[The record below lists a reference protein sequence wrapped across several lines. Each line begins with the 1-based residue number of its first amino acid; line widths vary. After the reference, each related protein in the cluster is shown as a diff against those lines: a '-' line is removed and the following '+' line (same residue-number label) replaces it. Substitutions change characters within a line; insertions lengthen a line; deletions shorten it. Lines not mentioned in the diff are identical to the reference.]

1 MGAVEGSLDGPGPL
15 QSYLNGCRGGGCQG
29 QLASVVIVVLGGVV
43 VDLFY
48 CHVVGKVRIPANGE
62 VHAPIEAFLT
72 GARQGPLQAGH
83 DMIHKSL
90 HALVAED
97 SRTAQR
103 ADEVDLME
111 GLVAAFKAAAKPREM
126 PAGNRLRV
134 LTRGSRLRT
143 SR

>member
-1 MGAVEGSLDGPGPL
+1 MP
-15 QSYLNGCRGGGCQG
+15 
-29 QLASVVIVVLGGVV
+29 
-43 VDLFY
+43 
-48 CHVVGKVRIPANGE
+48 
-62 VHAPIEAFLT
+62 PIEAFLT

-111 GLVAAFKAAAKPREM
+111 RPRGRVQGCGEAPRDAGRQ
-126 PAGNRLRV
+126 PAEG